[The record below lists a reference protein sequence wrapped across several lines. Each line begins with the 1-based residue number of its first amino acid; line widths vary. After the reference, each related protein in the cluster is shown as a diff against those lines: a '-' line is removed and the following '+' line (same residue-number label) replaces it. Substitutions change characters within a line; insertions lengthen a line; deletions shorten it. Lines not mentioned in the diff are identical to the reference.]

1 MPGLL
6 SLSLST
12 IVSTIQPVEHVS
24 PRERKKFGSLAEKK
38 QRLHIF
44 LLDTAKTSAFESV
57 QTALF
62 IYTSIMIVK
71 VNLTYLQKISKL
83 GLCCLL
89 R

>member
-1 MPGLL
+1 M
-6 SLSLST
+6 
-12 IVSTIQPVEHVS
+12 S
-24 PRERKKFGSLAEKK
+24 PYEREKFGSLAEKK

-71 VNLTYLQKISKL
+71 VNLAYLQKILKL

>member
-1 MPGLL
+1 MPSLL

-38 QRLHIF
+38 QRLNIF
-44 LLDTAKTSAFESV
+44 LLDIAKKSSFESV

-62 IYTSIMIVK
+62 THQS
-71 VNLTYLQKISKL
+71 
-83 GLCCLL
+83 
-89 R
+89 

>member
-1 MPGLL
+1 M
-6 SLSLST
+6 
-12 IVSTIQPVEHVS
+12 S
-24 PRERKKFGSLAEKK
+24 PHERKKFGSLAEKK

-62 IYTSIMIVK
+62 IYTSINHDSESEPG
-71 VNLTYLQKISKL
+71 NLKKILKL
-83 GLCCLL
+83 GLCCLP